1 MRMDEQKG
9 RPDYEMEEFFEAG
22 GPGHFKAFADSTRQ
36 RIVSLLYERAA
47 TGKQLSG
54 ALGVSPGTV
63 GHHLRVLEEACL
75 VRVVR
80 TRRVRA
86 MTEKYY
92 GNTYRRVTFTARNF
106 SWREE
111 LPVVEPF
118 FQLRQAMDEYDQSAL
133 SEGLPVGEILP
144 SSVLAHARVPASEAE
159 KFAAKIVELAE
170 EFAVDPVP
178 GERVYAFV
186 SAVFRTNLLELPEDS
201 ETSVDEE

>member
-1 MRMDEQKG
+1 M
-9 RPDYEMEEFFEAG
+9 
-22 GPGHFKAFADSTRQ
+22 
-36 RIVSLLYERAA
+36 
-47 TGKQLSG
+47 
-54 ALGVSPGTV
+54 

-92 GNTYRRVTFTARNF
+92 GNTYRRVTFTARNS

-159 KFAAKIVELAE
+159 KFAAKIGSRSRPSM
-170 EFAVDPVP
+170 PVATP
-178 GERVYAFV
+178 HPPMSPSLRATREGLYGKR
-186 SAVFRTNLLELPEDS
+186 R
-201 ETSVDEE
+201 